1 MKYKKAAEVL
11 KVQKKVNRITDTA
24 SSKFRKV
31 VNKERLGSDQV
42 GEIS

>member
-11 KVQKKVNRITDTA
+11 RVQKKVKVNRITDTA

-31 VNKERLGSDQV
+31 VNKERLGSD
-42 GEIS
+42 